1 LASTESLIDRAV
13 ESAVVR
19 AVFGGNDVA
28 RRRFLEVMGRST
40 FVAALSSVFPLAA
53 CKSAVKEELAE
64 GAKEGSAAAAKVADG
79 VEKKSLKVGFVPI
92 TCATPIIMAKPM
104 GFYEKHGLDVDVIKT
119 AGWAVARDKSL
130 NGEYDASHMLT
141 PMPLAITMGAGS
153 IATPYLMPSG
163 EAAGQR
169 AGGPVRAGSG
179 SRCRRGDAHA
189 RSCRGRRRVERSRR
203 PRRSRVVAETTSLS
217 VVLG

>member
-1 LASTESLIDRAV
+1 MTHRKHDPLGDPFSSDTSLEHSADCRHGHHDHDHGGTDSPLASTESLIDRAV

-104 GFYEKHGLDVDVIKT
+104 GFYE
-119 AGWAVARDKSL
+119 
-130 NGEYDASHMLT
+130 
-141 PMPLAITMGAGS
+141 
-153 IATPYLMPSG
+153 
-163 EAAGQR
+163 
-169 AGGPVRAGSG
+169 
-179 SRCRRGDAHA
+179 
-189 RSCRGRRRVERSRR
+189 
-203 PRRSRVVAETTSLS
+203 
-217 VVLG
+217 